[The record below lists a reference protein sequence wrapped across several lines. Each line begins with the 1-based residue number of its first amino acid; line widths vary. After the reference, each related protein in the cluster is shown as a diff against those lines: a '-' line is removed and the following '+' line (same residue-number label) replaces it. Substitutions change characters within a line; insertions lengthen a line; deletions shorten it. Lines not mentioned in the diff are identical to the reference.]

1 MTQPALFALFQKRI
15 PGDDSLLTLAQRLFQ
30 ECGLLPEIHA
40 GAPEEY
46 QAMLAFH
53 PFPGREAMVHL
64 PRDLDLLDTDDR
76 DGIVNLAA
84 EGAETIR
91 GLVVHDQKA
100 ARDNFEAYLDAL
112 RDLNRKLLRKKT
124 PVRLFVEYAVGLE
137 PDQFCSVIEAAADL
151 PAISACI
158 DIGHVG
164 IRRARQVYE
173 LRFPGHRLTAHEA
186 GDPETFKH
194 LAEVEDAVLSAM
206 AVTLDMIRRLSA
218 LNKPL
223 HFHLHDGHPLVENHY
238 HVPDH
243 RSFLDRPRLTAPD
256 DSRIELDT
264 LYGPEGLHAVVETA
278 RQHLEEEKL
287 TFTLEIHETL
297 EALQLDPQAE
307 FLFAHWADRTNA
319 ERMNH
324 WLDLLK
330 RNANLFQK
338 IWSSRQPEAKA
349 GTTR

>member
-1 MTQPALFALFQKRI
+1 
-15 PGDDSLLTLAQRLFQ
+15 
-30 ECGLLPEIHA
+30 
-40 GAPEEY
+40 
-46 QAMLAFH
+46 MLEFH
-53 PFPGREAMVHL
+53 PFPEREAMVHL
-64 PRDLDLLDTDDR
+64 PRDLDLLNTEVR
-76 DGIVNLAA
+76 DGIVTLAA
-84 EGAETIR
+84 KGPKTIR
-91 GLVVHDQKA
+91 GLVVHDQQA
-100 ARDNFEAYLDAL
+100 ARDEFETYLDAL
-112 RDLNRKLLRKKT
+112 RDLDRKLRRKKS
-124 PVRLFVEYAVGLE
+124 PVLVFVEYAVGLE
-137 PDQFCSVIEAAADL
+137 PDQFCRVIEAAADL
-151 PAISACI
+151 PSISACI

-173 LRFPGHRLTAHEA
+173 HGFPGHHLTAHEA
-186 GDPETFKH
+186 GDPETFEH

-206 AVTLDMIRRLSA
+206 AVTLDMIRRLSV

-243 RSFLDRPRLTAPD
+243 RSFLDRPMLTAPD

-278 RQHLEEEKL
+278 RQHLDQEKL

-319 ERMNH
+319 ERTNH

-338 IWSSRQPEAKA
+338 IWSSRQPEA
-349 GTTR
+349 GVIR